1 MFVCG
6 ETETFF
12 DWVSIYSLPQ
22 AVQPTAI
29 LSFCLPYV
37 CVFTRARSPFK
48 NDSSISILSLSVC
61 FEMWL
66 ITFCVKAPL

>member
-1 MFVCG
+1 MCVFG
-6 ETETFF
+6 ETEIFS

-29 LSFCLPYV
+29 LSFCLP

-48 NDSSISILSLSVC
+48 NDSSSISVLSLSVC